1 MGVLVEPENL
11 VVCSLA
17 DCAPPPPAFL
27 LLRVVWL
34 LCSQDCCETA
44 ACADL
49 ANRWTVADIQDQ
61 WSKFATRGFCWRAA
75 VFGMKCDQDDDND
88 APRIGDGESATAAGE
103 VGTLQ
108 IAISEMRVRATKLAG
123 KLGFDG
129 KCVVDELADK
139 LAEKLGFALS
149 GTGYRL
155 AR

>member
-1 MGVLVEPENL
+1 M
-11 VVCSLA
+11 
-17 DCAPPPPAFL
+17 

-44 ACADL
+44 AYVDL
-49 ANRWTVADIQDQ
+49 ANRWTAADIQDQ

-75 VFGMKCDQDDDND
+75 VFGMKCDQGDDND
-88 APRIGDGESATAAGE
+88 APRIGDDESATGAGE

-108 IAISEMRVRATKLAG
+108 MRVRATKLAG
-123 KLGFDG
+123 KLGFDD

>member
-1 MGVLVEPENL
+1 
-11 VVCSLA
+11 
-17 DCAPPPPAFL
+17 
-27 LLRVVWL
+27 
-34 LCSQDCCETA
+34 
-44 ACADL
+44 
-49 ANRWTVADIQDQ
+49 
-61 WSKFATRGFCWRAA
+61 
-75 VFGMKCDQDDDND
+75 MKCDQGDDND

-108 IAISEMRVRATKLAG
+108 ISEMRVRATELAG
-123 KLGFDG
+123 KLGFDD